1 MRKELESATI
11 NTNWDRTRDQSPLK
25 PNDLWSFFFSL
36 FSFSFSAWR
45 GKCIFCIL
53 FRVKLKK
60 KKRVKV
66 SLKNELF
73 FLFTIARVENAIK
86 YNRWPWHDPE
96 SSTIFGTKSWFTQTL
111 DAMLPRLL
119 LRLGGK
125 YFSQSL
131 WWKAT
136 HCYYYKKRPIRVWRI
151 HRHCLGWEHRL
162 VLSCL

>member
-1 MRKELESATI
+1 MICRV
-11 NTNWDRTRDQSPLK
+11 
-25 PNDLWSFFFSL
+25 
-36 FSFSFSAWR
+36 FSFHYFPFHFLHEEENVFSASYSEWNE
-45 GKCIFCIL
+45 
-53 FRVKLKK
+53 K

>member
-1 MRKELESATI
+1 ME
-11 NTNWDRTRDQSPLK
+11 
-25 PNDLWSFFFSL
+25 FFL
-36 FSFSFSAWR
+36 FIIFLF
-45 GKCIFCIL
+45 IFCMKRKMYFLHLIPSEI
-53 FRVKLKK
+53 KK

-86 YNRWPWHDPE
+86 YNHWPWHDPE

-151 HRHCLGWEHRL
+151 HRYCLGWEHRL

>member
-1 MRKELESATI
+1 MI
-11 NTNWDRTRDQSPLK
+11 CGV
-25 PNDLWSFFFSL
+25 
-36 FSFSFSAWR
+36 FSFNYFPFHFLHEEENVFSTSYSEWN
-45 GKCIFCIL
+45 
-53 FRVKLKK
+53 LKK
-60 KKRVKV
+60 KNKSFFR
-66 SLKNELF
+66 NELF

-96 SSTIFGTKSWFTQTL
+96 SSTIFGSKSWFTQTL

-119 LRLGGK
+119 LRLGSK